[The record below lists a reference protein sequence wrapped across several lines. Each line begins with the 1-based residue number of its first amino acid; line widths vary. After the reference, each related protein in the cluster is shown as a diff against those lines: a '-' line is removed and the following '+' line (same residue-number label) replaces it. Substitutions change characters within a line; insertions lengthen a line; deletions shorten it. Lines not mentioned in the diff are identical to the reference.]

1 LHIPALLQMT
11 PGGEHSTSITPLQGA
26 EEAKIMV
33 LETRERG
40 ALRPNEAAQW
50 LGVSRDT
57 VERLIQRGELRRIK
71 VGAVVLIT
79 VEELRRYLRGR
90 EEAAQEA

>member
-1 LHIPALLQMT
+1 M
-11 PGGEHSTSITPLQGA
+11 
-26 EEAKIMV
+26 

-40 ALRPNEAAQW
+40 ALRLAEAAAW

-57 VERLIQRGELRRIK
+57 VERLIQRGELRRVK

-79 VEELRRYLRGR
+79 VDELRRYLRTR
-90 EEAAQEA
+90 EEEPMA

>member
-1 LHIPALLQMT
+1 M
-11 PGGEHSTSITPLQGA
+11 
-26 EEAKIMV
+26 

-40 ALRPNEAAQW
+40 ALRLAEAAAW

-57 VERLIQRGELRRIK
+57 VERLIQRGELRRVK

-79 VEELRRYLRGR
+79 VDELRRYLRAR
-90 EEAAQEA
+90 EEAAQEV